1 MSQGQRAGKAMGG
14 GDSYR
19 SGRDP
24 SQGVG
29 PGRRYDKSG

>member
-14 GDSYR
+14 GNSYR

-24 SQGVG
+24 GRGVG
-29 PGRRYDKSG
+29 PERCYDKSG